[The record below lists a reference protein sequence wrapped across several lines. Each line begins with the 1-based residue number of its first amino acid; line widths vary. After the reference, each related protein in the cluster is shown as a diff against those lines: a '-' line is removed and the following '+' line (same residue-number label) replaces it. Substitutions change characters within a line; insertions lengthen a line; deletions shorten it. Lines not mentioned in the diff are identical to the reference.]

1 MAETKD
7 RSLESKKDRQETM
20 DKMSVDTSEAETL
33 KKGESEGRGCLHN
46 VQPAK
51 EERQKQ
57 MDKGNA

>member
-1 MAETKD
+1 MAENKD
-7 RSLESKKDRQETM
+7 RPLESKEERQKTM

-33 KKGESEGRGCLHN
+33 REGESDGSGCLHN

-51 EERQKQ
+51 EERQKE

>member
-33 KKGESEGRGCLHN
+33 REGENEGGGCLRN

-57 MDKGNA
+57 MDGGNA